1 MQFYSVDELKC
12 SAIHVLDGG
21 QTPAFYQNID
31 KYNAD
36 AKILYTDNTIL
47 RTYTLCV
54 KTLSILGN
62 QPAKVLYVVYLIN
75 LSNWLYYTA
84 IKTLP

>member
-1 MQFYSVDELKC
+1 MYWMEVKHQHFIK
-12 SAIHVLDGG
+12 I
-21 QTPAFYQNID
+21 ID
-31 KYNAD
+31 VKYNAD

-62 QPAKVLYVVYLIN
+62 QPAKVLSVVYLIN